1 MEILKFLAQVASKIE
16 QGSFVSVKDAKVKNV
31 MSTGEDST
39 WALIDGQP
47 SFTDTHLAFATLALA
62 HVRGYE
68 GDNSFLKSLKTVATF
83 DEIGMSQADK
93 VAWVI
98 PVYLRA
104 TQEAIPEGFGTD
116 SKFVGDIGEEVCFR
130 GVVAM
135 ARSVGTR
142 FGPKQ
147 IITLTDKA
155 NNVFTYWPSNRV
167 LALVAGNEVRVRG
180 IVKAHNVYNGINQT
194 QLTRAKIVASPIK
207 AAV

>member
-1 MEILKFLAQVASKIE
+1 MEILKFLAQVASKVE
-16 QGSFVSVKDAKVKNV
+16 QSGFVSVKDAKVKNA
-31 MSTGEDST
+31 MSTGEDSA

-47 SFTDTHLAFATLALA
+47 SFTETHTAIAERALA
-62 HVRGYE
+62 YVRGYE
-68 GDNSFLKSLKTVATF
+68 GDNSFLKSLQTAAAF
-83 DEIGMSQADK
+83 DEIGMGQADK

-98 PVYLRA
+98 PVYQRA
-104 TQEAIPEGFGTD
+104 TQEATPVGFGAD
-116 SKFVGDIGEEVCFR
+116 SEFVGEIGEEVCFR

-180 IVKAHNVYNGINQT
+180 TVKAHSVYNGINQT
-194 QLTRAKIVASPIK
+194 QLTRAKIVASPT